1 MKMLLNSNDKLLLIS
16 QFWEALYLDGGTLW
30 RKCVPL
36 VISTGGDLCQRTSYA
51 HPPLFTWLVP
61 SVQAIYPWVSAPLTT
76 VEMPFWPSASWNL
89 QLSLY
94 FAWALC
100 HLLTLH
106 IQHPCPMSLKKVRG
120 LGEWLKRETDG
131 PTQRAKSSPEDS
143 ECHSWLEKA
152 KSSSTERV

>member
-1 MKMLLNSNDKLLLIS
+1 MLLNSNDKLLLIS

-51 HPPLFTWLVP
+51 ISSTFHLTGSQCSGYISMGICTPNYCGNASLAFCFMELTAFSISSLSSVP
-61 SVQAIYPWVSAPLTT
+61 SPDTAHPVSLP
-76 VEMPFWPSASWNL
+76 NL
-89 QLSLY
+89 SKE
-94 FAWALC
+94 
-100 HLLTLH
+100 
-106 IQHPCPMSLKKVRG
+106 SERG

-152 KSSSTERV
+152 ESSSTERA